1 MPVIALKPGYE
12 GERMDRVENF
22 GGNQIVYFGWDEHR
36 MFCAA
41 KAFPLLPSM
50 PFAAVMENIIPEAF
64 SQHPEFSQINWD
76 TVEWL
81 LNNEP
86 FKPQMNA
93 SLESQGIDH
102 KSLIRFKTPELK
114 GYAGAGV

>member
-1 MPVIALKPGYE
+1 MPVFALNPGYE

-22 GGNQIVYFGWDEHR
+22 GGNQLVYIGWDEHR

-41 KAFPLLPSM
+41 KAFPLAPSM

-76 TVEWL
+76 TAEWL

-93 SLESQGIDH
+93 SLESQGVEH
-102 KSLIRFKTPELK
+102 KALIRFKTPELK

>member
-1 MPVIALKPGYE
+1 MPVYALNPGYT

-22 GGNQIVYFGWDEHR
+22 GGNQVVYFGWDEHR

-41 KAFPLLPSM
+41 KAFPLPPSM
-50 PFAAVMENIIPEAF
+50 PFAAVMEKILPEAF
-64 SQHPEFSQINWD
+64 GQHPEFSQINWD
-76 TVEWL
+76 TAEWL

-86 FKPQMNA
+86 FKPQMDA
-93 SLESQGIDH
+93 SLEAQGIDH

>member
-1 MPVIALKPGYE
+1 MPVYALKPDYK

-41 KAFPLLPSM
+41 KAFPLPPSM
-50 PFAAVMENIIPEAF
+50 PFSAVMEQIIPEAF
-64 SQHPEFSQINWD
+64 SQHPEFNQIDWNK
-76 TVEWL
+76 VEWL
-81 LNNEP
+81 LDNEP
-86 FKPQMNA
+86 FKPQQDV
-93 SLESQGIDH
+93 SLEAQGVGH
-102 KSLIRFKTPELK
+102 KSLIRFKTPDLK

>member
-1 MPVIALKPGYE
+1 MPVYALKPGYT

-41 KAFPLLPSM
+41 KAFPLAPSM
-50 PFAAVMENIIPEAF
+50 PFSAVMEQIIPEAF
-64 SQHPEFSQINWD
+64 SQHPEFNQIDWNK
-76 TVEWL
+76 VEWL
-81 LNNEP
+81 LDNEP
-86 FKPQMNA
+86 FKPQQNV
-93 SLESQGIDH
+93 SLEAQGVGH
-102 KSLIRFKTPELK
+102 KSLIRFKTPDLK